1 MTFFLRKEGGSIW
14 ANGAVQN
21 CVFLV
26 QLLRAAGHRVFAI
39 NGGDG
44 VAPDPALML
53 AGTEIEFVPLPDVVD
68 EIDVLIEAGAQ
79 VSAEHVA
86 RVRAR
91 GGRAVAYR
99 FGNAYVIDA
108 ERVIHGKPAGSIFN
122 GTVFDEVW
130 TNQQHVSTCA
140 SYWETLYRAPVRVL
154 PHIWEPL
161 FVDAAAREM
170 TEGLVFGYQP
180 RPGPKRIGIFEPNI
194 NIIKTSILP
203 MCVVERAFRRRPDL
217 VGDVMVFNADHLKEH
232 VTFNHFAASLDLQK
246 ARRISFE
253 PRLKTPYALAKYCD
267 VMVAH
272 QWENGLNYAYYDAL
286 RGGYPLVHNSDL
298 LPKGVGYHYSGFDAR
313 EGGDVLAAVL
323 ATHDGLH
330 DDYQRA
336 TADFL
341 ATVRATAPTNI
352 EAHERALAGL
362 RGTAIAPS
370 SR

>member
-53 AGTEIEFVPLPDVVD
+53 VGTGIEFVRLPDVVD

-79 VSAEHVA
+79 VAAEHIA

-99 FGNAYVIDA
+99 FGNAFIIDT

-122 GTVFDEVW
+122 GSLFDEVW
-130 TNQQHVSTCA
+130 TNPQHVETCA
-140 SYWETLYRAPVRVL
+140 SYWETCYRAPVRVL

-161 FVDAAAREM
+161 FVDAAAAEM
-170 TEGLVFGYQP
+170 TEGLTFGYQP

-194 NIIKTSILP
+194 NLCKTSVLP

-217 VGDVMVFNADHLKEH
+217 VGDVMVFNAEHLKGHE
-232 VTFNHFAASLDLQK
+232 TFNHFVAALDIQK
-246 ARRISFE
+246 SKKVSFE

-267 VMVAH
+267 VMVSH

-298 LPKGVGYHYSGFDAR
+298 LPAGVGYRYHGFDAE
-313 EGGDVLAAVL
+313 EGGNVLAAVL
-323 ATHDGLH
+323 AAHDADAEG
-330 DDYQRA
+330 YRKRA
-336 TADFL
+336 AAFL
-341 ATVRATAPTNI
+341 STVRATAPANV
-352 EAHERALAGL
+352 EAHERALQRL
-362 RGTAIAPS
+362 MNKTS
-370 SR
+370 SSP